1 MKIQLRFSIA
11 LALIALALN
20 SFAASPV
27 STGSFL
33 LVGSMS
39 QFRRVYTVVAGGF
52 NNTDTGP
59 TTELFDPASTVAAPF
74 LLAQPTKLK
83 SGAFQM
89 TFRTTPGLGF
99 TVLSTTDLAA
109 RLDDWTSLGR
119 AAEILPGHYQFTDVT
134 PDSAQRFYLVRSP

>member
-1 MKIQLRFSIA
+1 
-11 LALIALALN
+11 
-20 SFAASPV
+20 
-27 STGSFL
+27 
-33 LVGSMS
+33 
-39 QFRRVYTVVAGGF
+39 VVAGGF

-59 TTELFDPASTVAAPF
+59 TTELFDPASTVAARF

-134 PDSAQRFYLVRSP
+134 PDSPQRFYLVRSP